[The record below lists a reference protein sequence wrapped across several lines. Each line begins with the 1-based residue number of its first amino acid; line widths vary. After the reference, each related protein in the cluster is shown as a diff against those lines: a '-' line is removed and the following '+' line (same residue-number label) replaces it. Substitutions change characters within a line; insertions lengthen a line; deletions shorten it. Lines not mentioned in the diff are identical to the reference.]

1 MCLWSHPF
9 YLSFGQ
15 HFSCC
20 CHLYMCR
27 LFATERGFLHVLTT
41 KLSMMKSCL
50 AIFWMDF
57 SATNAFF
64 SSVERILFILDL
76 RLEKRADFHYSL
88 SARKKLIFSR
98 SQISGPYFL
107 TNTDCVRQVRNR
119 FWWWDLQSVHVW
131 FACISQSNVVLAIY
145 IFIQYI
151 YVQAFKVNL

>member
-27 LFATERGFLHVLTT
+27 LFATVRGFLHVLTT

-88 SARKKLIFSR
+88 SARKKTHFQS
-98 SQISGPYFL
+98 L
-107 TNTDCVRQVRNR
+107 TNFWPIFFDKHRLCQASEEQVLVVGPTECPCMVYLHFTIKCSTGIYMCVCSGI
-119 FWWWDLQSVHVW
+119 QS
-131 FACISQSNVVLAIY
+131 
-145 IFIQYI
+145 
-151 YVQAFKVNL
+151 